1 MNRAESAGGY
11 HRDLDP
17 EKGDHVSISRR
28 GSGMVSVRR
37 PIPAFLAQAIREVD
51 IEHLAVTGV
60 AAWADRRDRE
70 HYNLG
75 LLFRP

>member
-11 HRDLDP
+11 YRDLDP
-17 EKGDHVSISRR
+17 EKGDPVSISL
-28 GSGMVSVRR
+28 VSVRR
-37 PIPAFLAQAIREVD
+37 PIPAFLAQAIREID